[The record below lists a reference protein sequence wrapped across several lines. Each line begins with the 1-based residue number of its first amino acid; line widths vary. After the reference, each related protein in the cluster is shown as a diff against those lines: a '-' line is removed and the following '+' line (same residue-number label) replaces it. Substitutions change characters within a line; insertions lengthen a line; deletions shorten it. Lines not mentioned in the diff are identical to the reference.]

1 MLNKFQNYAYESCDL
16 WIIDFYH
23 NESAL
28 LIFVVINLTL
38 SVLNIIHVFIWYKW
52 NKIIW
57 IETTKK
63 RKIFFPWKIIFLY
76 PIDLD
81 VYYDKSMYTILN
93 LLKVMLIFWW
103 FWWFKFEMS
112 FIKIMILISW
122 NNMRLPLMIILIH
135 GILDSWLGLTFVYE
149 MVEIFVRLNSS
160 LLLSI
165 YACYMLKI

>member
-1 MLNKFQNYAYESCDL
+1 MHDESCDL

-28 LIFVVINLTL
+28 LIFIVINLTL

-103 FWWFKFEMS
+103 FKFEMS

-149 MVEIFVRLNSS
+149 MVEIFVHLNSS

-165 YACYMLKI
+165 YAWYMLKI

>member
-1 MLNKFQNYAYESCDL
+1 MLDESCDL

-38 SVLNIIHVFIWYKW
+38 SVLNIIHIFIWYKW

-93 LLKVMLIFWW
+93 LLKVMLI

-165 YACYMLKI
+165 YACYMLNI